1 MEKCSIFIKN
11 TVFLSDD
18 SEKLFFEKKKIK
30 NGCFFDMLLCLIENK
45 YQDFC
50 QIFLYAEGRM
60 IGMKNTKRWLAILL
74 ALVITVFSVPASCL
88 VFGTDVEVI
97 ELTTLDAFT
106 SGTEKY
112 TATSGVILSTINAAG
127 VIGDGK
133 ALEVKGDSLGSWS
146 KFSVNIPLS
155 CSVGNAKGLL
165 AYVKWVNNSNF
176 FVSVGGT
183 SDGNN
188 VTGTLKKW
196 NYGIPLFNAA
206 SDSWTGSAE
215 SNNEGA
221 IFVGGNFKGYVYIPF
236 GKLFGKEAPVTLTDL
251 NIESFRT
258 ESVGTFTIGG
268 VWLVNNDIIPDDFSD
283 DLTTKVLLDNT
294 VNTDLSKNSDGNINL
309 KTLEDFT
316 VNTSFNIAVDGNTV
330 NGASVTVIDNIG
342 SIGNGKSL
350 AVDVNNDG
358 SWAIAYLNI
367 PLSVDIGTSKGL
379 LVYAKWGSNSNMYL
393 RLTGTGS
400 SGDSLS
406 ATPISGWCNYPI
418 YRVSNDR
425 WSGTD
430 YAGTN
435 TSYNVGNSFE
445 GYAYI
450 PFERLTNTLS
460 TLSALEIG
468 AFRASGCSVF
478 TIGGVWMVE
487 NNVIPN
493 YYEDSAFIT
502 NNVLIDGA
510 VNDDLKKKTTVAD
523 ITDRIVLSTLT
534 DLTTDEIYSV
544 SVTNDNGETQQ
555 EGVSVVTT
563 ENIGAVGGGKA
574 LSFNASG
581 ANSWRY
587 INMDILLNN
596 KTGLASGLLVYV
608 QWAENVNFSMLLTGK
623 KSDGTEVT
631 ATFRQWNENIPIFDA
646 VCNKWAAS
654 EQSGNAGKARFTNA
668 YFEGYIYI
676 PFSKLDNTGIATLT
690 NLRISSYKEKEASHI
705 ITLGGIYLVENSVIP
720 ASFSNG
726 TEIVN
731 AVEVDG
737 GDTTTLNN
745 PVLGDFNKDQ
755 SVDSTDISEL
765 RRYLLGFDSITDY
778 TDIRKDG
785 TVNIL
790 DFVRLKNILVNRVK

>member
-1 MEKCSIFIKN
+1 M
-11 TVFLSDD
+11 
-18 SEKLFFEKKKIK
+18 KKKI
-30 NGCFFDMLLCLIENK
+30 
-45 YQDFC
+45 
-50 QIFLYAEGRM
+50 
-60 IGMKNTKRWLAILL
+60 LATLL
-74 ALVITVFSVPASCL
+74 ACLMIIGVFPSAFAVCGENGSGEIRGAESS
-88 VFGTDVEVI
+88 DKI
-97 ELTTLDAFT
+97 HLTTLDNFS
-106 SGTEKY
+106 SGIEKY
-112 TATSGVILSTINAAG
+112 TATSGVVLSTISLSG
-127 VIGDGK
+127 IIGDGK
-133 ALEVKGDSLGSWS
+133 ALKVNGESLGSWS

-155 CSVGNAKGLL
+155 ADVENATGLL
-165 AYVKWVNNSNF
+165 VYAEWVNNSNF
-176 FVSVGGT
+176 FAGVSGMSGEN
-183 SDGNN
+183 SI
-188 VTGTLKKW
+188 TGTFKKW
-196 NYGIPLFNAA
+196 NGNIPIFDIEA
-206 SDSWTGSAE
+206 DKWIGSSE
-215 SNNEGA
+215 SGNEGA
-221 IFVGGNFKGYVYIPF
+221 MAINNNFKGYIYMPF
-236 GKLFGKEAPVTLTDL
+236 SVLFTDISPDKLTDL
-251 NIESFRT
+251 KIESFRT
-258 ESVGTFTIGG
+258 DSVGTVTIGG
-268 VWLVNNDIIPDDFSD
+268 VWLVENGVIPDSFAN
-283 DLTTKVLLDNT
+283 TIVNAVLLDGAVET
-294 VNTDLSKNSDGNINL
+294 TLLRADNIDRIKL
-309 KTLEDFT
+309 TTLEDFT

-425 WSGTD
+425 WLGTD